1 MDQIHT
7 IGQNYNYSEM
17 FEEVSIDGA
26 SFTSALLT
34 ITELVAAV
42 VLLKTLLNGKD
53 WAVALTALTGKAV
66 RFSSILKYVG
76 AVCLIIFGVAE
87 LVKGAL
93 SAWTEGID
101 WGNFTEMLIGIA
113 GVVGGIAILFGAN
126 VGTCSTVP
134 LLLALPQ
141 ITSDLRIYFA
151 LILII
156 GLIVRRTRPLVGAIA
171 GLFLMIEGFSLLRS
185 GSASL
190 VAVGD
195 LFTYLHAP
203 DTSPPIAITIGIV
216 LTFVLQSAS
225 SATLLLTSLAEE
237 HLFSL
242 HTVCYIIY
250 GNNIGSCLSSVLA
263 SLAATHEAR
272 MTALANLILNIGG
285 VLLFLPLTSP
295 LLALVTALTPITAD
309 RLVILHTVFN
319 LVGSLLLLPF
329 VKQYATLIRTLYP
342 FKCT

>member
-1 MDQIHT
+1 MLLFLLGMTAMMLGLMLMRMMLSRLFSHRLQDCLVVLT
-7 IGQNYNYSEM
+7 TSPYRGFLIGM
-17 FEEVSIDGA
+17 VGA
-26 SFTSALLT
+26 MLLQGSTAVTLLT
-34 ITELVAAV
+34 
-42 VLLKTLLNGKD
+42 
-53 WAVALTALTGKAV
+53 VALVSSRVLT
-66 RFSSILKYVG
+66 FPHS
-76 AVCLIIFGVAE
+76 
-87 LVKGAL
+87 
-93 SAWTEGID
+93 
-101 WGNFTEMLIGIA
+101 
-113 GVVGGIAILFGAN
+113 IAILLGAN

-237 HLFSL
+237 QLFSL

-342 FKCT
+342 FKCV

>member
-1 MDQIHT
+1 MLLFLLGMTAMVLGLMLMRMMLSRLFSHRLQDCLVVLT
-7 IGQNYNYSEM
+7 TSPYRGFLIGM
-17 FEEVSIDGA
+17 VGA
-26 SFTSALLT
+26 MLLQGSTAVTLLT
-34 ITELVAAV
+34 
-42 VLLKTLLNGKD
+42 
-53 WAVALTALTGKAV
+53 VALVSSRVLT
-66 RFSSILKYVG
+66 FPHS
-76 AVCLIIFGVAE
+76 
-87 LVKGAL
+87 
-93 SAWTEGID
+93 
-101 WGNFTEMLIGIA
+101 
-113 GVVGGIAILFGAN
+113 IAILLGAN

-309 RLVILHTVFN
+309 RLVILHTIFN

-342 FKCT
+342 FKCV

>member
-1 MDQIHT
+1 MLLLLLGMTAMMLGLMLMRMMLSRLFSHRLQDCLVVLT
-7 IGQNYNYSEM
+7 TSPYRGFLIGM
-17 FEEVSIDGA
+17 VGA
-26 SFTSALLT
+26 MLLQGSTAVTLLT
-34 ITELVAAV
+34 
-42 VLLKTLLNGKD
+42 
-53 WAVALTALTGKAV
+53 VALVSSRVLT
-66 RFSSILKYVG
+66 FPHS
-76 AVCLIIFGVAE
+76 
-87 LVKGAL
+87 
-93 SAWTEGID
+93 
-101 WGNFTEMLIGIA
+101 
-113 GVVGGIAILFGAN
+113 IAILLGAN

-151 LILII
+151 LILVI
-156 GLIVRRTRPLVGAIA
+156 GLIVRRTRSLVGVVA

-237 HLFSL
+237 QLFSL

-342 FKCT
+342 FKCV

>member
-1 MDQIHT
+1 M
-7 IGQNYNYSEM
+7 
-17 FEEVSIDGA
+17 
-26 SFTSALLT
+26 LLFLLGMT
-34 ITELVAAV
+34 AM
-42 VLLKTLLNGKD
+42 VLGLMLMRMMLSRLFSHRLQD
-53 WAVALTALTGKAV
+53 CLVALTTSPYRGFLIGM
-66 RFSSILKYVG
+66 VG
-76 AVCLIIFGVAE
+76 AMLLQGSTAVTLLTVA
-87 LVKGAL
+87 LVSSRVL
-93 SAWTEGID
+93 TFPHS
-101 WGNFTEMLIGIA
+101 
-113 GVVGGIAILFGAN
+113 IAILLGAN

-237 HLFSL
+237 QLFSL

-329 VKQYATLIRTLYP
+329 VKQYATLIRALYP
-342 FKCT
+342 FKCV